1 MKAGRELD
9 ARIAEEVMGW
19 SVCRKGEKVDG
30 PTLLRS
36 SLKEG
41 VATEDVYRYRDNP
54 YSPFSLPHYST
65 RIQDAWLVVEKMTEE
80 GFCPALL
87 YDDDGRWA
95 LSTDGIQNL
104 PGKGEVLYTS
114 FAIESD
120 MLADTAPLAIC
131 LAALAVVERRDDFP
145 AAREDALNPGAW

>member
-9 ARIAEEVMGW
+9 AIRVRIATEIMGLELW
-19 SVCRKGEKVDG
+19 YGDPTGYNIAENMDYWVVGSEDDYGELSQRCPNYPV
-30 PTLLRS
+30 LF
-36 SLKEG
+36 
-41 VATEDVYRYRDNP
+41 A
-54 YSPFSLPHYST
+54 
-65 RIQDAWLVVEKMTEE
+65 DAWLVVEKMTEE

-131 LAALAVVERRDDFP
+131 LAALAVVERR
-145 AAREDALNPGAW
+145 G